1 MATNIVQMTDGTGN
15 KQYPVTSAEAVGMPD
30 GSGNLTNYLDK
41 RVTEYNV
48 SVLHPTSG
56 SGGSNKYTL
65 ETAIAQV
72 PAQYRTIGIKC
83 SFINET
89 GQGETWEYIGSLWTS
104 SCFLPLGAKR
114 LAVLDSNSANNIMG
128 VIGYNTKQF
137 YNSISP
143 DSGSELIGTG
153 ERIFVEVKPNTK
165 YRVRCSLELSQR
177 FGAYAQYRSFDRNQY
192 IEGTLVTQEAGR
204 QDYDVSITTTS
215 ETTAF
220 CFSSKDTNISL
231 VIYEEENGVYKQLTE
246 INKSLENQSNE
257 IQIVK
262 IEAIG
267 NLIFDIT
274 NEKAN
279 TEPSSFIKG
288 IQIELLDTNLLPKDL
303 SNIKV
308 HLNFV
313 GISTDKY
320 QISTTILGF
329 TKTIGLSG
337 DFSKFDEPTEDL
349 SVVEIGNS
357 EIKIKYL
364 LYKPNFPKS
373 SFTYNLSN
381 SKFSDSAVIPQIAK
395 YSSSGGQGGQVASS
409 NIFVKSGLE
418 PINTAGNVYLENIV
432 RFIKIDNYDFASNGE
447 IVRFRVNFI
456 EYNTVTRQLYVSYN
470 GVKLSAEGTEQY
482 LFNISGR
489 DENTQKVADENGL
502 AYFDFEGYNGLKI
515 KALYDVSNIKSN
527 IGVTCTLKNGE
538 FSEYVTLS
546 SKPPT
551 ETESIDYPTDYTI
564 YISNK
569 STENCAHNMCQV
581 LDWNK
586 KTPRFNMALACDF
599 HQEVRCFEDLCY
611 WTKDKAIET
620 CLSSIVVAGD
630 YLSSGQA
637 YTEEQWKEKAKAVID
652 ATRHTNKPVLFCQGN
667 HDKNWEQAGNNP
679 TLVMSDAIVKEN
691 IYMPAYNRLSE
702 TDKQNF
708 HFPDNGVED
717 ALYYYFDQDINGKI
731 FRYLV
736 INEYDL
742 PETLNENGVRKYSGT
757 ADYTGKVTTAFAT
770 YISQKQFEFIKQVL
784 TDTPDEYIVLFVRH
798 TPSGDT
804 PLANSGTALKGIVK
818 AYKEKTSGSVTIDA
832 LDDIP
837 SYTINYD
844 FSSKSESHIIV
855 INGHSHETWWKEDAS
870 YGTLRLQG
878 TCLGTSGNNARFLNS
893 STEANC
899 DILSIDTSKNE
910 AYLLR
915 YGVAK
920 IVENQEYFSIQ
931 NVKIL

>member
-1 MATNIVQMTDGTGN
+1 MAADIIKMKGSDG
-15 KQYPVTSAEAVGMPD
+15 KVQYPVTSSEAVGMSD
-30 GSGNLTNYLDK
+30 GSGNLDTKLTK
-41 RVTEYNV
+41 
-48 SVLHPTSG
+48 
-56 SGGSNKYTL
+56 L
-65 ETAIAQV
+65 EGKTV
-72 PAQYRTIGIKC
+72 
-83 SFINET
+83 
-89 GQGETWEYIGSLWTS
+89 
-104 SCFLPLGAKR
+104 
-114 LAVLDSNSANNIMG
+114 NSIMG
-128 VIGYNTKQF
+128 IIGYNTRQ
-137 YNSISP
+137 YYLPISP
-143 DSGSELIGTG
+143 DSGYELINTSGS
-153 ERIFVEVKPNTK
+153 RIFIEVKPNTK
-165 YRVRCSLELSQR
+165 YRIRCSLELSQR

-192 IEGTLVTQEAGR
+192 IEGTLVTQEAGK

-215 ETTAF
+215 ETKAF
-220 CFSSKDTNISL
+220 CFSSKNTDINL

-246 INKSLENQSNE
+246 INKSLESQSNE
-257 IQIVK
+257 IQSVK
-262 IEAIG
+262 IDTTAIS
-267 NLIFDIT
+267 IFDIT
-274 NEKAN
+274 NEKAT
-279 TEPSSFIKG
+279 TEPISFIKG
-288 IQIELLDTNLLPKDL
+288 IQIELLDTTLLPKDL
-303 SNIKV
+303 SNVKV
-308 HLNFV
+308 HLAYV
-313 GISTDKY
+313 GISLDKY
-320 QISTTILGF
+320 QTSTTILGL
-329 TKTIGLSG
+329 TKTIALSG
-337 DFSKFDEPTEDL
+337 DFSKFDEPSEEL
-349 SVVEIGNS
+349 SIVEIGNS
-357 EIKIKYL
+357 EIKVKYL

-381 SKFSDSAVIPQIAK
+381 SKFSDSVIIPQIAK
-395 YSSSGGQGGQVASS
+395 YSSSGGQDGQGAS

-418 PINTAGNVYLENIV
+418 PINTANNVYLENIV
-432 RFIKIDNYDFASNGE
+432 RFIKIDNYDFVNNGE
-447 IVRFRVNFI
+447 ILKFRINHI
-456 EYNTVTRQLYVSYN
+456 EYNTSTRQLYVSYN
-470 GVKLSAEGTEQY
+470 GVKVNSEGTEQDV
-482 LFNISGR
+482 FNISGR
-489 DENTQKVADENGL
+489 DENTQKTADASGL
-502 AYFDFEGYNGLKI
+502 VYFDFVGYNGLKI

-546 SKPPT
+546 SNPPT
-551 ETESIDYPTDYTI
+551 ELIDYPTDYAI

-569 STENCAHNMCQV
+569 STENCAHNMCQT
-581 LDWNK
+581 LEWNV

-637 YTEEQWKEKAKAVID
+637 YTEQQWKEKAKAVID
-652 ATRHTNKPVLFCQGN
+652 ATRHTNKPILFCQGN
-667 HDKNWEQAGNNP
+667 HDKNWEQAGTNP
-679 TLVMSDAIVKEN
+679 SLVMSDAIVKEN

-742 PETLNENGVRKYSGT
+742 PETINENGVRKYSGT
-757 ADYTGKVTTAFAT
+757 ADYTGKVTKAFAT

-784 TDTPDEYIVLFVRH
+784 TDTPDDYIVLFVRH
-798 TPSGDT
+798 TPNGDT
-804 PLANSGTALKGIVK
+804 PLANSGTALKDIVK

-855 INGHSHETWWKEDAS
+855 INGHSHETWWEEDAS

-899 DILSIDTSKNE
+899 DILSIETEKNE

-915 YGVAK
+915 YGIAT
-920 IVENQEYFSIQ
+920 IVDNEEYFNTS
-931 NVKIL
+931 NKKYL